1 MKQIFTFTL
10 LFCSILALCSCQKKQ
25 NTTQKVKQVDYT
37 VVTDAD
43 IPEELMK
50 IIEERKDVPFQLT
63 FSDQEFLYVVK
74 GYGSQETGGYDIV
87 VNDFYQNTDSLCLDT
102 ELFGPSADEV
112 IDSRISYPY
121 IVLKTELIDLP
132 VEFIR
137 N

>member
-10 LFCSILALCSCQKKQ
+10 LFCSILALCGCQKEQ

-37 VVTDAD
+37 VVTEAD